1 MKMSVEYARIFW
13 RKYLNYIRRGRI
25 DRKVPEPVS
34 SFKQSHDM
42 GKYDGLSQDEF
53 SAVLDD
59 VEAMMNIWISQKEPT
74 VGNIFLGALAQTK
87 LTSVAINQLA
97 DILSECSANSD
108 YLAPADEETSVK
120 ATEDNKPVPNN
131 TIPKE
136 IYDYLN
142 TRIHGQHDAK
152 KAASMV
158 IYNLAKGCRSN
169 TVFIGPT
176 GCGKSEIW
184 RQLSAKYPS
193 IIRIIDASR
202 LTADGWKGSFHIEN
216 IFDGIDPNEIAKHGL
231 IIVLDEADK
240 VFCETI
246 MGSSGTNFSALVQ
259 NELLKMMDGDK
270 VEFESTNSSYPNR
283 VIDCSKVSF
292 VMLGAFESVFN
303 KKKSDSRSIGFG
315 KTELSE
321 DQKNNT
327 VSPEHLLGSGMR
339 RELLGRINRIVF
351 LEPLSVTD
359 YETIL
364 SDNIITDF
372 QEQYG
377 CKISINKKTAH
388 DFAAQAFESGLGV
401 RHMRSL
407 VLNVLDEKIFESPFR
422 KRYAI

>member
-1 MKMSVEYARIFW
+1 MKMSVEYAKIFW
-13 RKYLNYIRRGRI
+13 RRYLGLIRRGRV
-25 DRKVPEPVS
+25 DHKVPDPVS
-34 SFKQSHDM
+34 TFKRNHDL
-42 GKYDGLSQDEF
+42 GKFDGLSQDEF

-59 VEAMMNIWISQKEPT
+59 VEAMMNIWMSQKEPT
-74 VGNIFLGALAQTK
+74 AGNILLGALSQTK
-87 LTSVAINQLA
+87 LSGAAVNQLA
-97 DILSECSANSD
+97 EILSECSAISD
-108 YLAPADEETSVK
+108 YLAPADKEASVN
-120 ATEDNKPVPNN
+120 AIEDSKPVPSN
-131 TIPKE
+131 TTPKE

-158 IYNLAKGCRSN
+158 IYNLAKGNRSN

-184 RQLSAKYPS
+184 RQLSYKYPS
-193 IIRIIDASR
+193 VIRIIDASR

-216 IFDGIDPNEIAKHGL
+216 IFDGVNPDDIAKHGL
-231 IIVLDEADK
+231 IVVLDEADK

-270 VEFESTNSSYPNR
+270 VEFESANSSYPNK

-303 KKKSDSRSIGFG
+303 KKKFDSRSIGFG
-315 KTELSE
+315 RSGSAE
-321 DQKNNT
+321 DEKSNT
-327 VSPEHLLGSGMR
+327 VSSDHLLSSGMR
-339 RELLGRINRIVF
+339 RELLGRINRTVF
-351 LEPLSVTD
+351 LEPLSLTD

-364 SDNIITDF
+364 SDNIISDF

-377 CKISINKKTAH
+377 CKIRINKKTAR
-388 DFAAQAFESGLGV
+388 DFAEQALESGLGV

-407 VLNVLDEKIFESPFR
+407 VLNVLDEKIFESPF
-422 KRYAI
+422 KKSYAI

>member
-13 RKYLNYIRRGRI
+13 RKNLNFIRRGRI
-25 DRKVPEPVS
+25 DRKVPDPVS

-59 VEAMMNIWISQKEPT
+59 VEAMMNIWISQEEPT
-74 VGNIFLGALAQTK
+74 VSNIFLGALAQTK

-97 DILSECSANSD
+97 EILSECSANSD
-108 YLAPADEETSVK
+108 YLAPADKEASVK
-120 ATEDNKPVPNN
+120 AIEDNKFVPNN

-158 IYNLAKGCRSN
+158 IYNLAKGTRSN

-216 IFDGIDPNEIAKHGL
+216 IFDGIDPDEIAKHGL
-231 IIVLDEADK
+231 IVVLDEADK

-259 NELLKMMDGDK
+259 K
-270 VEFESTNSSYPNR
+270 
-283 VIDCSKVSF
+283 
-292 VMLGAFESVFN
+292 
-303 KKKSDSRSIGFG
+303 
-315 KTELSE
+315 
-321 DQKNNT
+321 
-327 VSPEHLLGSGMR
+327 
-339 RELLGRINRIVF
+339 
-351 LEPLSVTD
+351 
-359 YETIL
+359 
-364 SDNIITDF
+364 
-372 QEQYG
+372 
-377 CKISINKKTAH
+377 
-388 DFAAQAFESGLGV
+388 
-401 RHMRSL
+401 
-407 VLNVLDEKIFESPFR
+407 
-422 KRYAI
+422 